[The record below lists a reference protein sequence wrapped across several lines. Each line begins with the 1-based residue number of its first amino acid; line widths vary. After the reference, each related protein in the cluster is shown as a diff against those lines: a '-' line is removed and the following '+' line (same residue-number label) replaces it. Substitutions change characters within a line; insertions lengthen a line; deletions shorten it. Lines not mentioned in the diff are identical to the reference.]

1 MLFCPYCSNLL
12 LLELTSYL
20 KYYCK
25 TCSYTYNI
33 NKEFASYK
41 FYENKQVETILGGK
55 EMWENVA
62 TTDATCKKCENDK
75 AYFKEIQIR
84 SADEPAT
91 LFFKCSNLICG
102 FEWREG

>member
-1 MLFCPYCSNLL
+1 MLFCPYCCNLL
-12 LLELTSYL
+12 LIEKASVMRFA
-20 KYYCK
+20 CK

-33 NKEFASYK
+33 EKEFINYSY
-41 FYENKQVETILGGK
+41 FENKQVETILGSK
-55 EMWENVA
+55 DIWENVSK
-62 TTDATCKKCENDK
+62 TDATCKKCENDK

-91 LFFKCSNLICG
+91 LFFKCSNINCG

>member
-12 LLELTSYL
+12 LLEKSNNMR
-20 KYYCK
+20 YYCK
-25 TCSYTYNI
+25 TCSYNYNI
-33 NKEFASYK
+33 TKEFTNYN
-41 FYENKQVETILGGK
+41 FYDNKLTETIMGGK
-55 EMWENVA
+55 EVWENVA
-62 TTDATCKKCENDK
+62 TTAATCKKCEFDR

-91 LFFKCSNLICG
+91 IFFKCANLDCG